1 MGAAKTKVLFQN
13 FQIFSNPN
21 YTLCLGWTTTK
32 DMPLH
37 SRSNVTSQILFHY
50 LLIISRS
57 GNRIEDFMIPEKLL
71 CVSTMG
77 NNRIQHFDH

>member
-1 MGAAKTKVLFQN
+1 MGAADTKVLFQN

-37 SRSNVTSQILFHY
+37 SSSNISNIVSLFVDHQSIWQSHWRFY
-50 LLIISRS
+50 DPRKITL
-57 GNRIEDFMIPEKLL
+57 RIYH
-71 CVSTMG
+71 G
-77 NNRIQHFDH
+77 Q